1 MAILCI
7 DAGTTL
13 IKSVLFDE
21 NGKELLVASRATYV
35 LNPAPELS
43 EQDMNEVWQSVVETC
58 KEILAQTNLPIEAI
72 SVTAQGDGAW
82 MIDETGNPVRNAVLW
97 NDGRASEEIDNWEK
111 EGLLD
116 KAFRINGS
124 LTSLGLPNAIIKW
137 FSKNDSVSLEKA
149 SSVLT
154 CGSWIYFKLT
164 GVIGQHISEA
174 SAPWVDI
181 ASKSISAE
189 LIELYGLTEFAG
201 KIPPVLTD
209 PQSQLSLQA
218 SSELGIPAHTPVVMS
233 PYDILATAT
242 GCGAIA
248 DSEAFVILGTT
259 ICPGIVIRSVDLTGE
274 AAGLNLVTGESNTF
288 LRALPTLTGTSALTW
303 AMETLAYSTVDEL
316 GKAAATAQP
325 GAGGVILL
333 PYFSGAGERAPFL
346 DSRAAASFHG
356 ISSDTTR
363 EDLARSVY
371 EALAHVIRECLETT
385 KTPITQLAISGG
397 GARSDFWCQ
406 LIADVVGVPTSRTS
420 DTQVGAK
427 GALMHASVAIGKF
440 PSLSQAAQALVSQSE
455 TFTPK
460 PDLID
465 FYTIQQKNFISLRK
479 VAQQSWSI

>member
-21 NGKELLVASRATYV
+21 RGNELLVASRATYV
-35 LNPAPELS
+35 LSPADGLS

-58 KEILAQTNLPIEAI
+58 KEILTQTELPIDAV

-82 MIDETGNPVRNAVLW
+82 MIDDTGSPVRNAVLW
-97 NDGRASEEIDNWEK
+97 NDGRAAAEIDEWEK
-111 EGLLD
+111 NGLLD
-116 KAFRINGS
+116 KAFKINGS

-137 FSKNDSVSLEKA
+137 FSKNDPQVLEKT

-174 SAPWVDI
+174 SAPWIEI
-181 ASKSISAE
+181 ANGSISKE

-201 KIPPVLTD
+201 KIPPVLID
-209 PQSQLSLQA
+209 SQSRLSVQA
-218 SSELGIPAHTPVVMS
+218 SSELGIATQIPVVMS

-242 GCGAIA
+242 GSGAL
-248 DSEAFVILGTT
+248 DEGDAFVILGTT
-259 ICPGIVIRSVDLTGE
+259 TCPGILLKSLDTSGD
-274 AAGLNLVTGESNTF
+274 AAGLNLLTGQSNSY
-288 LRALPTLTGTSALTW
+288 LRALPTLTGTSALMW
-303 AMETLAYSTVDEL
+303 AMESLHYSTVEEVGD
-316 GKAAATAQP
+316 AASTSRP

-333 PYFSGAGERAPFL
+333 PYFSSAGERAPFL
-346 DSRAAASFHG
+346 DSRARASLHG
-356 ISSDTTR
+356 ITSNTTR
-363 EDLARSVY
+363 EDIARSVY
-371 EALAHVIRECLETT
+371 EALAHVIRECLEMT
-385 KTPITQLAISGG
+385 KSPIRQLAISGG

-427 GALMHASVAIGKF
+427 GALMYATVSIGKF
-440 PSLSQAAQALVSQSE
+440 SSLEEAAKNLVSQSD
-455 TFTPK
+455 TFIPTAE
-460 PDLID
+460 LVD
-465 FYTIQQKNFISLRK
+465 FYSAQHATFVALRK
-479 VAQQSWSI
+479 SIQPSWSL